1 MQLKRVYALFNGLQ
15 RRVNFGLDIHIN
27 QNDKAVHSFEEVK
40 RKLRKIIVLRD
51 GRPSVNYMLVA
62 L

>member
-40 RKLRKIIVLRD
+40 GKSRKIIVLRV
-51 GRPSVNYMLVA
+51 GGASVNYMLAA

>member
-15 RRVNFGLDIHIN
+15 RRVNFGLEIHTN
-27 QNDKAVHSFEEVK
+27 QNDKAVHSFEEAK
-40 RKLRKIIVLRD
+40 RKLRKIMVLRD
-51 GRPSVNYMLVA
+51 GGASVNYMLVA